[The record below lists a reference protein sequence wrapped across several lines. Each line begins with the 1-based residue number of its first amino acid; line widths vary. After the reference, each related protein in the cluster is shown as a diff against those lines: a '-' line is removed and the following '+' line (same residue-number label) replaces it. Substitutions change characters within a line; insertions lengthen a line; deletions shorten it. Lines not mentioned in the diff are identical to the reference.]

1 MRRGIAIG
9 GSALAFGVLIAVVKG
24 QDVGVR
30 DALGNLSAPWVVVPF
45 AAGAAARSV
54 RRGVLLGL
62 GATLLALLGFYL
74 AEAAVLNLG
83 PHPWYVDLRLTLH
96 WNVYDTWGVPTGIAY
111 GALGALWTLDRSR
124 LAGASVGVT
133 FVAEPLIVFALE
145 HRRIWGGAGTLQYP
159 WLWASEVAVGLAL
172 LTILAAK
179 GGAQVMG
186 IPRR

>member
-1 MRRGIAIG
+1 MRRGVAIG
-9 GSALAFGVLIAVVKG
+9 GSALVFGVLLAVLKG

-45 AAGAAARSV
+45 AAGATARSA
-54 RRGVLLGL
+54 RRGALFGL

-111 GALGALWTLDRSR
+111 GALGALWTLRRSR
-124 LAGASVGVT
+124 LAGAAVGLA
-133 FVAEPLIVFALE
+133 FLAEPLIVLALE
-145 HRRIWGGAGTLQYP
+145 RRGVWGGAGALQYP
-159 WLWASEVAVGLAL
+159 WLWMTEVAVGFSLLAVL
-172 LTILAAK
+172 VAK
-179 GGAQVMG
+179 NGSQLMR
-186 IPRR
+186 PRR